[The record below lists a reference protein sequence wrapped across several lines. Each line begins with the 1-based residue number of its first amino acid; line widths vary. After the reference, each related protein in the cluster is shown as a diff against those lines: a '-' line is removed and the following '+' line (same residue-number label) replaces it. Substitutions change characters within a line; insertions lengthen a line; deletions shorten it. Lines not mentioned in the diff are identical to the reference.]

1 VSTENVAILF
11 TDIVRSTELSQRVSQ
26 ETADEVRRGHFS
38 VLRQAVAKSGG
49 SEVKNVG
56 DGVMVVFTSA
66 SAALDCAVAMQQGVE
81 RQNHSSG
88 HSVGLRVGISVGDAI
103 SEEGD
108 YFGDPVIEAVR
119 LCAECESGQVLA
131 SDLVR
136 ALAGRRSRHECRS
149 VGELTLRGLAAPV
162 EAVEVLWESLGS
174 MDAGTSVPL
183 PRRLAA
189 RPFAGVVGRETDLA
203 SISDAFKRVAA
214 GGGREVILIS
224 GEAGLGKT
232 TLAAEAAR
240 SVIDSGACV
249 LFGHCEEDVAAP
261 YQLFGEALGHYVAH
275 APEDPLRAHLES
287 HGSELARLVPALASR
302 IPDLPESRVTDSDSE
317 RYLLFASAVGL
328 LSQISSEQPVVL
340 VLDDLQW
347 ADRGSL
353 QLLNH
358 VASFQLPMRVLVLAT
373 YRDSELSHA
382 SALVEA
388 LGSLRRQI
396 GVSRIDL
403 TGLDDSGVITL
414 MEAAS
419 GQTLVDA
426 EVSLAHAIH
435 RETDGNP
442 FFVIEVLRH
451 LTETGAIV
459 QDDTGRWVP
468 SELLH
473 EGSLP
478 DGVREVIGARV
489 VRLGKRAE
497 EILSV
502 ASVVGRDFDF
512 DLVVAAAK
520 ATDDEVLEILDAS
533 AAAALVRELDAPP
546 GRYSFAHSL
555 IQRTIYEDLG
565 PTRQARA
572 HRRVAEAL
580 EDLCGGRPG
589 SRVGELARHWFSAT
603 QTQDLDKALTYSR
616 QAADAALASLA
627 PEDALHYYL
636 QALDLLAQIRDP
648 DPAVEMDLKIGVGT
662 TQRQVG
668 DPAFARTLLDVGRL
682 AADRGDTDR
691 LVRALTANDRGLVS
705 SVTSVN
711 TDKVELLERALEQLP
726 DGHPDRA
733 LLLATLCSEN
743 AFDTPLEERMA
754 LADLACSAAEAGG
767 NDATIV
773 RVLNQ
778 VALPCRAPQY
788 LELSLSRSED
798 ALARAQRIGDPL
810 LLFVAAVARVPIA
823 INAGD
828 LEEVDRCLS
837 ISETLAQQLGQPTFA
852 WGHNFLSST
861 RAQIAGEV
869 DHAEQ
874 FANMALQIGNES
886 GEADALLLFG
896 TQFMLVHWQR
906 GTVGNLI
913 PLIEQAVADNPGVP
927 GLPAGLAVAH
937 AEQDMHHAARR
948 LLERSLES
956 FEAVPDSGAWLTE
969 TTMFAEVA
977 VECRV
982 PEAAKLLLDALSPW
996 ANQFSCSG
1004 ITAEGPVSHYLGG
1017 LSSVLGRYDEAER
1030 FFSHADESN
1039 VRMGAAYFAARTD
1052 LWRGRM
1058 LADRLGPGDLDR
1070 ARDLLT
1076 RARSAAAANGYGGVE
1091 RRATAALESG
1101 DDALRPEGFDTV

>member
-1 VSTENVAILF
+1 VTTENVAILF
-11 TDIVRSTELSQRVSQ
+11 TDVVRSTELSQSLPQ

-38 VLRQAVAKSGG
+38 VLRQAIAKSGG

-66 SAALDCAVAMQQGVE
+66 SAALGCAVAMQQEVE
-81 RQNHSSG
+81 RANRSSG
-88 HSVGLRVGISVGDAI
+88 HSVGLRVGISVGDAT

-136 ALAGRRSRHECRS
+136 ALAGRRSRHECRA
-149 VGELTLRGLAAPV
+149 VGALTLKGLEDPV

-174 MDAGTSVPL
+174 TDTGTAIPL
-183 PRRLAA
+183 PRRLAV

-203 SISDAFKRVAA
+203 SINDAFKRVSA
-214 GGGREVILIS
+214 GGGREVVLLS

-232 TLAAEAAR
+232 TLASEAGR
-240 SVIDSGACV
+240 SVIESGACV

-302 IPDLPESRVTDSDSE
+302 IPDLPESKATDSDSE
-317 RYLLFASAVGL
+317 RYLLFAAVVGL
-328 LSQISSEQPVVL
+328 LTQISGEQPVVL

-358 VASFQLPMRVLVLAT
+358 LVSFQLPMRVLVLAT

-382 SALVEA
+382 SALVET

-403 TGLDDSGVITL
+403 TGLDDTGVVTL

-419 GQTLVDA
+419 GQTLEED
-426 EVSLAHAIH
+426 EVGLAHAIH

-459 QDDTGRWVP
+459 QDHTGRWVP
-468 SELLH
+468 SELLD
-473 EGSLP
+473 EASLP

-497 EILSV
+497 EVLSV

-512 DLVVAAAK
+512 ELVVTAAR

-533 AAAALVRELDAPP
+533 AAAALVRELDTPP

-565 PTRQARA
+565 PTRRARA

-589 SRVGELARHWFSAT
+589 NRVGELARHWFNAT
-603 QTQDLDKALTYSR
+603 QAQDLNKALQYSR

-627 PEDALHYYL
+627 PADALHYYL
-636 QALDLLAQIRDP
+636 QALDLLTQLRDP
-648 DPAVEMDLKIGVGT
+648 DPVVEMDLKIGVGT

-668 DPAFARTLLDVGRL
+668 DPAFAQTLLDVGRL
-682 AADRGDTDR
+682 AADRGDSER
-691 LVRALTANDRGLVS
+691 LVRALTANDRGLVT
-705 SVTSVN
+705 SVTSVD
-711 TDKVELLERALEQLP
+711 TEKVELLERALELLP

-743 AFDTPLEERMA
+743 AFDTSLADHLA
-754 LADLACSAAEAGG
+754 LADLAASAAEAGAD
-767 NDATIV
+767 DATIV

-778 VALPCRAPQY
+778 IALPCRAPQY
-788 LELSLSRSED
+788 LELSLSRSAD
-798 ALARAQRIGDPL
+798 ALARAERIGDPL

-823 INAGD
+823 INGGD
-828 LEEVDRCLS
+828 MEEVDRCLS
-837 ISETLAQQLGQPTFA
+837 ISDRLVQQLGQPTFA
-852 WGHNFLSST
+852 WGHNFLSAT

-869 DHAEQ
+869 GRIEQ
-874 FANMALQIGNES
+874 LANLALQIGTES
-886 GEADALLLFG
+886 GEADAFLLFG
-896 TQFMLVHWQR
+896 TQFMAANWQR
-906 GTVGNLI
+906 GTMGSLI

-927 GLPAGLAVAH
+927 GLPAALSLAH
-937 AEQDMHHAARR
+937 AEQGRHDEAQR
-948 LLERSLES
+948 LLDLALES
-956 FEAVPDSGAWLTE
+956 FDPVPDNGAWLTE

-977 VECRV
+977 VECRAL
-982 PEAAKLLLDALSPW
+982 EAATVLLEALSPW
-996 ANQFSCSG
+996 ATQFSSSG
-1004 ITAEGPVSHYLGG
+1004 MTAEGPVSHYVGG
-1017 LSSVLGRYDEAER
+1017 LSSILGRYDEADR
-1030 FFSHADESN
+1030 FFSDATETCT
-1039 VRMGAAYFAARTD
+1039 RIGATYFGARTD

-1058 LADRLGPGDLDR
+1058 LMERGGPGDPEK
-1070 ARDLLT
+1070 AQDLLT
-1076 RARSAAAANGYGGVE
+1076 RARSAATANGYDGVE
-1091 RRATAALESG
+1091 RRAAAALQ
-1101 DDALRPEGFDTV
+1101 V

>member
-1 VSTENVAILF
+1 VTTENVALLF
-11 TDIVRSTELSQRVSQ
+11 TDIVRSTELSQRLPQ
-26 ETADEVRRGHFS
+26 ETADEVLRRHFS
-38 VLRQAVAKSGG
+38 VLRQAIAKTAGN
-49 SEVKNVG
+49 EVKNVG
-56 DGVMVVFTSA
+56 DGLMVVFTSA
-66 SAALDCAVAMQQGVE
+66 SAALECAVAMQQAVE
-81 RQNHSSG
+81 RANHSSG
-88 HSVGLRVGISVGDAI
+88 HAVGLRVGISVGDAI
-103 SEEGD
+103 NEDED

-149 VGELTLRGLAAPV
+149 VGALELKGLAEPV
-162 EAVEVLWESLGS
+162 DAVEVLWESLGS
-174 MDAGTSVPL
+174 METGTQIPL
-183 PRRLAA
+183 PRRLGV
-189 RPFAGVVGRETDLA
+189 RPFVGVVGRETDLA
-203 SISDAFKRVAA
+203 SIGEAFKRVAA

-261 YQLFGEALGHYVAH
+261 YQLFGEALGHYVTN
-275 APEDPLRAHLES
+275 APEDALRAHLES
-287 HGSELARLVPALASR
+287 HGSELARLVPALVSR
-302 IPDLPESRVTDSDSE
+302 IPDLPKSKATDSDSE
-317 RYLLFASAVGL
+317 RYLLFAAVVGL
-328 LSQISSEQPVVL
+328 LTQVSGEHPVVL

-358 VASFQLPMRVLVLAT
+358 LVSFQLPIQVLVLAT

-382 SALVEA
+382 SALVET

-403 TGLDDSGVITL
+403 SGLDDSGVVTL

-419 GQTLVDA
+419 GQTLEDA
-426 EVSLAHAIH
+426 EVDLAHAIH

-473 EGSLP
+473 EASLP

-497 EILSV
+497 EVLAV

-512 DLVVAAAK
+512 DLVVTAAR
-520 ATDDEVLEILDAS
+520 ATDEEVLQILDAS
-533 AAAALVRELDAPP
+533 AAAALVRELDSPP
-546 GRYSFAHSL
+546 GRYSFSHSL
-555 IQRTIYEDLG
+555 IQRTVYEDLG
-565 PTRQARA
+565 PTRRARV

-589 SRVGELARHWFSAT
+589 NRVGELARHWFSAT
-603 QTQDLDKALTYSR
+603 QTQDVDKALQYSR
-616 QAADAALASLA
+616 QAADVALASLA

-636 QALDLLAQIRDP
+636 QALDLLMQIRDP
-648 DPAVEMDLKIGVGT
+648 DPIVEMDLKIGIGT

-668 DPAFARTLLDVGRL
+668 DPAFAQTLLDVGRL
-682 AADRGDTDR
+682 AADRGDTER

-711 TDKVELLERALEQLP
+711 TDKVELLQRALDQLP
-726 DGHPDRA
+726 EGHPDRP
-733 LLLATLCSEN
+733 LLLATLCSEI
-743 AFDTPLEERMA
+743 AFETSLEDRLA
-754 LADLACSAAEAGG
+754 LAELACAAAEAGG
-767 NDATIV
+767 DNATVV

-778 VALPCRAPQY
+778 VSLPCRAPQF
-788 LELSLSRSED
+788 LDLSLARSAD
-798 ALARAQRIGDPL
+798 ALARAEGIGDPL
-810 LLFVAAVARVPIA
+810 LLFIAAAARIPIA

-828 LEEVDRCLS
+828 IEEVDRCLA
-837 ISETLAQQLGQPTFA
+837 ISDELVKRLGQPTFA
-852 WGHNFLSST
+852 WGHTFLSAT

-869 DHAEQ
+869 DRVEQ
-874 FANMALQIGNES
+874 LANTALQIGTES
-886 GEADALLLFG
+886 GEADAFLIFG
-896 TQFMLVHWQR
+896 SQFMVANWQR
-906 GTVGNLI
+906 GTMGTLI
-913 PLIEQAVADNPGVP
+913 PLIGQAIADNPGVP
-927 GLPAGLAVAH
+927 GLPAALAVAH
-937 AEQDMHHAARR
+937 LEQGLNDEAQH
-948 LLERSLES
+948 LLERALES
-956 FEAVPDSGAWLTE
+956 FAAPNDGAWLTE

-977 VECRV
+977 VECGASRAATLLF
-982 PEAAKLLLDALSPW
+982 EALEPW
-996 ANQFSCSG
+996 ANQFSAIG

-1017 LSSVLGRYDEAER
+1017 LTTVLARYDEADR
-1030 FFSHADESN
+1030 FFSDSTESCA
-1039 VRMGAAYFAARTD
+1039 RTGATYFGARTD

-1058 LADRLGPGDLDR
+1058 LTERGGPGDLEKAQHLLSR
-1070 ARDLLT
+1070 ALSVAT
-1076 RARSAAAANGYGGVE
+1076 SKGYGGVE
-1091 RRATAALESG
+1091 RRTTAALAAC
-1101 DDALRPEGFDTV
+1101 DDAMRSEGFETF